1 MEETGNLKEIMK
13 GSLGV
18 RTFLAGFVVYIKS
31 EF

>member
-13 GSLGV
+13 GSSGV